1 MLVRRR
7 LYSSFIL
14 NYVLGT
20 EQAKY
25 WWAIVTF
32 FNRFLSVS
40 LFLFSYPTKIILIL
54 CLTNGYKRLFELR
67 DFPKVLWS
75 LLSRELC
82 SERRLSSPF
91 IFQVTTSFQ
100 YMGRG
105 NLTLGAYAWKPYQ
118 WSLQNVSCKETC
130 HLLCWFHSF
139 LWWGKTQGLTLSPQ
153 WSLFIFPRTK

>member
-40 LFLFSYPTKIILIL
+40 LFLFSYPTKSILIL

-91 IFQVTTSFQ
+91 ISSYNQLPIHGEMQSFP
-100 YMGRG
+100 R
-105 NLTLGAYAWKPYQ
+105 
-118 WSLQNVSCKETC
+118 
-130 HLLCWFHSF
+130 HLCP
-139 LWWGKTQGLTLSPQ
+139 KTLSMVVAECFMRRDL
-153 WSLFIFPRTK
+153 SLVMQVSLISLTR